1 MATQKAAHLTSPARK
16 VKRTIPSKK
25 TSLEAPWGTYLNEL
39 YNLFKFDS
47 EVSVSSI
54 SFVSESIYKATI
66 TSTNYNK
73 LMALKKILYN
83 EIIFGNVTLKI
94 AFDYKA
100 PTDED
105 NSQAWRDAFEGN
117 PLFDKIETVVAPDGS
132 NVNYAIFGRDII
144 SFFNDDLSDYHGSKH
159 MIVADI
165 VKDVT
170 SDKSVFPCTKTDDE
184 NT

>member
-1 MATQKAAHLTSPARK
+1 MAAQKITHLTSPTRK

-25 TSLEAPWGTYLNEL
+25 VALEAPWGTYLKEL
-39 YNLFKFDS
+39 YNLFKFDP

-54 SFVSESIYKATI
+54 SFVSESICEATI

-73 LMALKKILYN
+73 LAALKKILYN
-83 EIIFGNVTLKI
+83 EIVFGNVTLKI
-94 AFDYKA
+94 TFDYNA

-105 NSQAWRDAFEGN
+105 NSKAWRDAFEGN
-117 PLFDKIETVVAPDGS
+117 PLFDKIEGVKTPDGS
-132 NVNYAIFGRDII
+132 TVNYAIFGRDII

-170 SDKSVFPCTKTDDE
+170 SDKSVYPCTKTYDE
-184 NT
+184 NA

>member
-1 MATQKAAHLTSPARK
+1 MAAQKVTHLTSPTRK

-25 TSLEAPWGTYLNEL
+25 ASLEAPWGTYLSEL
-39 YNLFKFDS
+39 YNLFKFDP

-54 SFVSESIYKATI
+54 SFVSESIYEATI

-94 AFDYKA
+94 TFDYTA
-100 PTDED
+100 PTNED
-105 NSQAWRDAFEGN
+105 NSQVWRDAFEGN

-132 NVNYAIFGRDII
+132 NVDYAIFGRTII
-144 SFFNDDLSDYHGSKH
+144 SFFNDDLSDYHSNKH
-159 MIVADI
+159 MIIADI

-170 SDKSVFPCTKTDDE
+170 SDKSVYPCTKTDNE

>member
-1 MATQKAAHLTSPARK
+1 MTTQKATHLTSPTRK
-16 VKRTIPSKK
+16 VKRTIPIKK
-25 TSLEAPWGTYLNEL
+25 VSLEAPWETYRKEL
-39 YNLFKFDS
+39 YNLFKFDP
-47 EVSVSSI
+47 EVSVEQI
-54 SFVSESIYKATI
+54 SFVSGAIYEVVI

-83 EIIFGNVTLKI
+83 EIVFGNVTLKI

-144 SFFNDDLSDYHGSKH
+144 SFFNDDLSDYHSNKH

-170 SDKSVFPCTKTDDE
+170 SDKSVYPCTKSND
-184 NT
+184 